1 MLWSMGHHQHR
12 IPLFT
17 GEFVALVNVIY
28 TLHAGDHRSRRTK
41 TPVLWDFTDP
51 DISTSEDT
59 LQPSVNLFMFILLSF
74 PFVTE
79 TGFTDVI
86 ELPYTLQPLQRMGKH
101 TGEAT
106 VIHCTS
112 NINIQ
117 EFHIRMKHAY
127 RTIHTVEYR
136 SNICQLAQVIP
147 CFF

>member
-74 PFVTE
+74 PFVLCDRDRIYGRHRTSIHIATSSAHGKTHRRGNHYSLHVKYQHSRIPHSHE
-79 TGFTDVI
+79 T
-86 ELPYTLQPLQRMGKH
+86 R
-101 TGEAT
+101 
-106 VIHCTS
+106 
-112 NINIQ
+112 IQ
-117 EFHIRMKHAY
+117 NHSY
-127 RTIHTVEYR
+127 G
-136 SNICQLAQVIP
+136 
-147 CFF
+147 